1 MQEYEVYTAEPLPC
15 ALPLEFGQ
23 QQPPAEPSPG
33 SLSPSLSNTTPTA
46 PRDHGDSL
54 GVFQSPPH
62 LGQKG
67 SLPTSQLYGNQQQQ
81 PQQQHFNSYHSDE
94 SNASCS
100 NEEALSLAKLYPD
113 RFPPVP
119 NYPSSAP
126 PSKQSY
132 SGWASPPGGASYGL
146 SPHAHHHKQL
156 HAHAMHGHPPLP
168 PGQPG
173 RSPGGGGQRGLQ
185 PLPGRQQLQPHA
197 RLP

>member
-81 PQQQHFNSYHSDE
+81 PTASRDFHSRTPWPRPC
-94 SNASCS
+94 AC
-100 NEEALSLAKLYPD
+100 AC
-113 RFPPVP
+113 V
-119 NYPSSAP
+119 
-126 PSKQSY
+126 
-132 SGWASPPGGASYGL
+132 
-146 SPHAHHHKQL
+146 
-156 HAHAMHGHPPLP
+156 
-168 PGQPG
+168 
-173 RSPGGGGQRGLQ
+173 
-185 PLPGRQQLQPHA
+185 
-197 RLP
+197 RLRVCRCA